1 MNIFFILLNTL
12 LILII
17 TEKSDN
23 VESGNNDK
31 YLEFSFERNYT
42 LPKLISAEELFKSL
56 FYNQIYIKIRAG
68 SQKIEIPFYLYL
80 QQYSFIIQSSEVSND
95 QVKGLYNELKSST
108 YISSNKIDTF
118 MVMDM
123 SEGILSQDIFYLKN
137 ESLLDFYLCKKNNDD
152 THITEGGKIGFKLE
166 PENAQS
172 EEAFFI
178 TNLKHKNL
186 ISNLIFSILYDSGIN
201 NDNDIGKLYIGT
213 YPHII
218 NNNKFK
224 EKYLAMDY
232 AAQIYT
238 KIEWALNFQ
247 DIKLGNKL
255 IETNCKAFLY
265 LEIGYIIGTKNF
277 FDYFLALNEW
287 TKFYSA
293 NKCHKTK
300 FKIDDYEKHLVD
312 SKLTDEY
319 TIYYC
324 NKNVDI
330 KKINI
335 GELSFI
341 DKSLS
346 FEFNFSFAELWEEKN
361 DYKYFKII
369 QHEYYNEYW
378 YFGKPFFK
386 KFQIV
391 FDYDNKKV
399 GLYTKIFEDGQN
411 DDDKNKK
418 NNIIIYILIIIG
430 LVIIIAGLIIVLI
443 KNYKKFTKRKRAN
456 ELLDDN
462 YDYETKEPKTIN

>member
-80 QQYSFIIQSSEVSND
+80 QQYSFIIQSSEVSNE

-178 TNLKHKNL
+178 TNLNHKNL

-300 FKIDDYEKHLVD
+300 L
-312 SKLTDEY
+312 
-319 TIYYC
+319 
-324 NKNVDI
+324 
-330 KKINI
+330 
-335 GELSFI
+335 
-341 DKSLS
+341 
-346 FEFNFSFAELWEEKN
+346 
-361 DYKYFKII
+361 
-369 QHEYYNEYW
+369 
-378 YFGKPFFK
+378 
-386 KFQIV
+386 
-391 FDYDNKKV
+391 
-399 GLYTKIFEDGQN
+399 
-411 DDDKNKK
+411 
-418 NNIIIYILIIIG
+418 
-430 LVIIIAGLIIVLI
+430 
-443 KNYKKFTKRKRAN
+443 
-456 ELLDDN
+456 
-462 YDYETKEPKTIN
+462 

>member
-17 TEKSDN
+17 TEKLDN

-31 YLEFSFERNYT
+31 YLEFSLERNYT

-56 FYNQIYIKIRAG
+56 FYNQIYIKIRTG

-277 FDYFLALNEW
+277 FHYFLALNEW

-324 NKNVDI
+324 DKNVDI

-391 FDYDNKKV
+391 FDCDNKKV
-399 GLYTKIFEDGQN
+399 GLYTQIFEDGQN

-462 YDYETKEPKTIN
+462 YDYETKDPKTIN

>member
-1 MNIFFILLNTL
+1 
-12 LILII
+12 
-17 TEKSDN
+17 
-23 VESGNNDK
+23 
-31 YLEFSFERNYT
+31 
-42 LPKLISAEELFKSL
+42 
-56 FYNQIYIKIRAG
+56 
-68 SQKIEIPFYLYL
+68 
-80 QQYSFIIQSSEVSND
+80 
-95 QVKGLYNELKSST
+95 
-108 YISSNKIDTF
+108 

-255 IETNCKAFLY
+255 IETNCKVFLY

-399 GLYTKIFEDGQN
+399 GLYTQIFEDGQN

>member
-277 FDYFLALNEW
+277 FYYFLALNEW

-399 GLYTKIFEDGQN
+399 GLYTQIFEDGQN